1 MNQNMAYM
9 LAMMQ
14 AMSKNMN
21 GNNQEGSN
29 ESNNNPT
36 QLLQMPQMSVPFFNP
51 WKASQKDKNFL
62 ASQTMSQAIAGSYAS
77 FPKLSHI
84 PFKFV
89 KTYEPPMPMGI
100 CEVKVVSNHI
110 LDVVEQYSEKGKDYE
125 KTKNNGSNPI
135 TVNVVGRDF
144 NGSNLETNEE
154 LRDELFNIRTTYS
167 NNFSNTNAF
176 PLKKDECT
184 YLKIVTIIR
193 QSFPM
198 PNSFLPH
205 HLTFRTAL
213 ITIAPIK
220 VNPESYI
227 SGDNYVNGKMCPNDF
242 VDTLTTIECIFQ
254 LAIWKQHPVLILP
267 PFGHND
273 IDNNPIDDIIKIYN
287 YCIFKYGH
295 VFQKIIIAIPKFYP
309 KEILTRYQEKIINPM
324 ELVEDIDKKYETEES
339 QRQFIMSNKKN
350 KAEQTLQNVEQ
361 THQQTNQQTNM
372 PKFTPEQ
379 LEFMKNMMVNM
390 GGNMGSSTG
399 NLKVQI

>member
-9 LAMMQ
+9 LAMMN
-14 AMSKNMN
+14 AM
-21 GNNQEGSN
+21 
-29 ESNNNPT
+29 NNNINSN
-36 QLLQMPQMSVPFFNP
+36 QNGQSNGSQNGSSLQMQMPVPFFNP
-51 WKASQKDKNFL
+51 WKASTKDKNFL
-62 ASQTMSQAIAGSYAS
+62 ASQTMAQAVAGSYAS

-84 PFKFV
+84 PFSFV
-89 KTYEPPMPMGI
+89 KAYDPPIPMGI
-100 CEVKVVSNHI
+100 CEVIVVSNHI

-125 KTKNNGSNPI
+125 RTKNNGMNPI

-144 NGSNLETNEE
+144 NGTNLETNEE

-167 NNFSNTNAF
+167 NNFSNTKAF

-193 QSFPM
+193 PSFPM

-213 ITIAPIK
+213 VTIAPIK
-220 VNPESYI
+220 VDPSTYI
-227 SGDNYVNGKMCPNDF
+227 SGDNYVDGKMCPNDF

-273 IDNNPIDDIIKIYN
+273 VDNNPVDDIIKIYN
-287 YCIFKYGH
+287 YCIYKYGH
-295 VFQKIIIAIPKFYP
+295 VFKKIIIAIPKFYP
-309 KEILTRYQEKIINPM
+309 KEILSRYQEKIVNPM
-324 ELVEDIDKKYETEES
+324 TMISEIDKKYEKEET
-339 QRQFIMSNKKN
+339 QKQFLMANKNSANKQTKATVDDNKN
-350 KAEQTLQNVEQ
+350 NAT
-361 THQQTNQQTNM
+361 QQM

-379 LEFMKNMMVNM
+379 MELVKNMMVNIA
-390 GGNMGSSTG
+390 SQ
-399 NLKVQI
+399 KQ